1 MTDFADDSSISM
13 NANFAEDNDES
24 KTNGKNGSFITKLI
38 NCSIFVLIYDLF
50 I

>member
-24 KTNGKNGSFITKLI
+24 KTNGKNG
-38 NCSIFVLIYDLF
+38 IFYH
-50 I
+50 